1 MIKFHRAKHQNQSA
15 YKTEVSD
22 RDLYFNKILAIST
35 SWYVYVIS
43 MLAYLSQNNQ
53 AALQAAA
60 ILCGLFCLVTNKW
73 KPGHQQISGIFKG
86 CGGGNGLQSKFFR
99 VTE

>member
-1 MIKFHRAKHQNQSA
+1 MCKEGFFRKMGKFYVVILMVVTGAYICDKVSQSYAWKPKSA

-43 MLAYLSQNNQ
+43 MLAYLS
-53 AALQAAA
+53 
-60 ILCGLFCLVTNKW
+60 
-73 KPGHQQISGIFKG
+73 
-86 CGGGNGLQSKFFR
+86 
-99 VTE
+99 